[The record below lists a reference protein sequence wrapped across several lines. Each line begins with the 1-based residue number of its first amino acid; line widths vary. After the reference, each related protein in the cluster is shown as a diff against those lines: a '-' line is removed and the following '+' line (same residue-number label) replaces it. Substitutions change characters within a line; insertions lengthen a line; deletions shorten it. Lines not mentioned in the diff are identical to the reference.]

1 MKIAIIPGAFF
12 PDPGGA
18 QVQAHNLSNIFNKK
32 KIQSDI
38 LLLNKTNIKKKNYKI
53 KYLNKFII
61 NLVFIFDYYLNINLS
76 FLLKIYLSKMIK
88 KEKYHV
94 WHFIFTNYKSLILI
108 NVLNALSQKI
118 VVTFQGADI
127 QINNKIK
134 YGNRLDK
141 KYDKLFKKTLE
152 SIDKFTAISNNIKHD
167 LMRLKIKKNKIVEI
181 PNGIPLEKFLRIKI
195 KKKPSKLLK
204 IITVARYA
212 IKKKGYDLVP
222 KVVFHLNKLNVNF
235 EWVIIGRD
243 THLLYEN
250 KYVYKNREKFKILNN
265 LSSKEELYFPNSKII
280 KEYLKS
286 DVYVNLSRIESFG
299 ITFVEALGA
308 NIPVITFDSKGANE
322 IIKNNLNG
330 FITRK
335 NKLFL
340 LCKKILY
347 FEKNK
352 KKFKSNPLS
361 SSKKY
366 DLKFLYGKYL
376 EIYRNLV

>member
-1 MKIAIIPGAFF
+1 
-12 PDPGGA
+12 
-18 QVQAHNLSNIFNKK
+18 
-32 KIQSDI
+32 
-38 LLLNKTNIKKKNYKI
+38 
-53 KYLNKFII
+53 
-61 NLVFIFDYYLNINLS
+61 
-76 FLLKIYLSKMIK
+76 MIK
-88 KEKYHV
+88 KEKYQV

-108 NVLNALSQKI
+108 NALNELSQKI

-127 QINNKIK
+127 QINNKIH

-167 LMRLKIKKNKIVEI
+167 LIKLKIKKNKIVEI

-195 KKKPSKLLK
+195 KKKPSKRLK

-222 KVVFHLNKLNVNF
+222 KVVFHLNRLNVNF

-250 KYVYKNREKFKILNN
+250 KCVYKNREKFKILNN

-322 IIKNNLNG
+322 IVKNNLNG

-335 NKLFL
+335 KKVFL
-340 LCKKILY
+340 LCKKIAY

-361 SSKKY
+361 SSKIY
-366 DLKFLYGKYL
+366 DLEFLYGKYL